1 MGWGWGLGP
10 IQKSPKAWWR
20 KGQGSAGERSEAQ
33 NRGRGRGGAL
43 ATSEVRRDPGAR
55 PVLCRARDARHTMAA
70 AALAKVW
77 APPGPPEGV

>member
-1 MGWGWGLGP
+1 MV
-10 IQKSPKAWWR
+10 
-20 KGQGSAGERSEAQ
+20 GEGDARLRGRSEAQ

-55 PVLCRARDARHTMAA
+55 PVLCRARDEQNAMAA
-70 AALAKVW
+70 AALASVW

>member
-1 MGWGWGLGP
+1 MVEEGT
-10 IQKSPKAWWR
+10 R
-20 KGQGSAGERSEAQ
+20 GSAGERSEAQ

-70 AALAKVW
+70 AALLKPW